1 MGMERV
7 AMGGSRSAGAY
18 VLTCQASEAC
28 SDLGIAGAKA
38 LSITKRLIAA
48 LKALRHPR
56 AHYQPKAHYRLRVA
70 FCAALS
76 CTSLLT
82 AQTGKAVRHHKIAVE
97 DSAFPPELTQAESAI
112 EKKDY
117 AAAEPLLKKVV
128 DRDPKNYAAWFDLGF
143 LYNAVGK
150 NEDSIAAY
158 RNSVAA
164 KPDVF
169 ESNLNL
175 GLMLARAGQPDAEQF
190 LLAATKLKPTANET
204 EGRAR
209 AWVSLAHVIEATK
222 PEEAVEA
229 YRQAAALQPKDPEPH
244 LAVGTL
250 LEKENHFADAEQEYK
265 QALEIDP
272 SSGDALTGL
281 ANIYM
286 RGHRFI
292 DAEGILR
299 KLVALHP
306 NDAGAHMQL
315 GRMLAADGQN

>member
-7 AMGGSRSAGAY
+7 AMGGSRNAVPGRGRPGLCARGMALLVVLAIMQGMSA
-18 VLTCQASEAC
+18 
-28 SDLGIAGAKA
+28 
-38 LSITKRLIAA
+38 
-48 LKALRHPR
+48 
-56 AHYQPKAHYRLRVA
+56 
-70 FCAALS
+70 
-76 CTSLLT
+76 
-82 AQTGKAVRHHKIAVE
+82 AQTGKAVRHHKVAVE
-97 DSAFPPELTQAESAI
+97 DPSSPPELTQAESAI
-112 EKKDY
+112 EKRDY

-204 EGRAR
+204 EGRAS

-229 YRQAAALQPKDPEPH
+229 YRRAAALQPKDPEP
-244 LAVGTL
+244 
-250 LEKENHFADAEQEYK
+250 
-265 QALEIDP
+265 
-272 SSGDALTGL
+272 
-281 ANIYM
+281 
-286 RGHRFI
+286 
-292 DAEGILR
+292 
-299 KLVALHP
+299 
-306 NDAGAHMQL
+306 
-315 GRMLAADGQN
+315 